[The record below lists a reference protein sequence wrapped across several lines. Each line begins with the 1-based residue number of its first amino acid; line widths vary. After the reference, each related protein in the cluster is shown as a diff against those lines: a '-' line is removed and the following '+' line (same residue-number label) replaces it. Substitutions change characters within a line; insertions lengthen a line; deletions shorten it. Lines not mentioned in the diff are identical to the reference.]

1 MIEHINVIE
10 INPTELCNLKCT
22 FCPRGSFYPN
32 QNLHMTLDTAKVIRA
47 QLDEINYTGEV
58 SITGRGEPTLHSQF
72 DELCNIFIKDRSW
85 KLKINTNGKRF
96 NDWLDTIW
104 EFDNIIYNCYEH
116 TDEEAALVFEQF
128 EPYQDK
134 VRVAY
139 KPSDMEWF
147 ERQNFTNRAGSF
159 ATNHMPDNLGCDNP
173 FVKMFIDW
181 DGIYRLC
188 CEDWKDKINMGNVF
202 VQTIKDYINT
212 NEQLS
217 KYRIML
223 AQGKRDC
230 GPCMNCSYNIV
241 DHKNGVNEVKWN
253 FFKDLVL

>member
-1 MIEHINVIE
+1 
-10 INPTELCNLKCT
+10 
-22 FCPRGSFYPN
+22 
-32 QNLHMTLDTAKVIRA
+32 MTLETAKVIRA
-47 QLDEINYTGEV
+47 QLDEINYTGEL
-58 SITGRGEPTLHSQF
+58 SITGRGEPTLHPQF
-72 DELCNIFIKDRSW
+72 DELCNIFIKDSSW

-96 NDWLDTIW
+96 DHWLDTIW
-104 EFDNIIYNCYEH
+104 QFDKIIYNCYEH
-116 TDEEAALVFEQF
+116 TDQQAEQIFKQF
-128 EPYQDK
+128 ETHDK
-134 VRVAY
+134 VVVAY
-139 KPSDMEWF
+139 KPINMEWF

-159 ATNHMPDNLGCDNP
+159 PTNHMPDDLGCDNP

-202 VQTIKDYINT
+202 DQTIKDYINT

-230 GPCMNCSYNIV
+230 GPCTNCSYNIV

-253 FFKDLVL
+253 FLKDLVL